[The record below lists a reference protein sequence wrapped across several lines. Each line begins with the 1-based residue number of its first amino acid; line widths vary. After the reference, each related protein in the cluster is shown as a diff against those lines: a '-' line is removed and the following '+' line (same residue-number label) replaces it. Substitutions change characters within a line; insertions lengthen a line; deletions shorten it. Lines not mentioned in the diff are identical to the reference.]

1 MPTSARPSVR
11 PLSGAPLLF
20 VLLCLI
26 GPAAWAQKAVV
37 TDLRNDRRDRLQGQI
52 AESLSRIEGLEVVSR
67 AEWQKLAA
75 SKKITLVRSRNAAG
89 VRALAPEAR
98 VSIAVTGTVNSAG
111 TRFRVQLMN
120 AKGEVLSTR
129 VLNLRRRLL
138 RPADLNRLGNA
149 VLAAVQV
156 AEPPAA
162 PEAAPA
168 AKAAEEKAEPET
180 PTEPLVSDAP
190 APAEPSATAESPRP
204 AGEVL
209 GREPVISFRL
219 SGSARWRSA
228 CMAPAVDSCVTYKS
242 LEPADR
248 PAGRFTEF
256 STEIPYSGVGLELLY
271 FPFTGGEGI
280 ARGLGFIA
288 GASRGWIEA
297 DLRSGPVGGSIARAS
312 ITDNLVS
319 AEMVWRFDIPVG
331 SHRLWVGPRLGFMWR
346 FFDVNAETQAL
357 LPDSDRRFPV
367 GGIDA
372 GFALSETMVIEASGL
387 WAFAPGQTRAT
398 RRRFGIEGSSMG
410 LMGSFGLRGHITGPV
425 GYHVRLNVM
434 GFGDTYES
442 TGDEEEW
449 TAGGIGSELYTG
461 LELGIS
467 LAF

>member
-1 MPTSARPSVR
+1 MPTSDRSSVR
-11 PLSGAPLLF
+11 PLSWAALLF
-20 VLLCLI
+20 VLLLLV

-52 AESLSRIEGLEVVSR
+52 AESLSKIEGLEVVSR

-89 VRALAPEAR
+89 VRALAPEAE
-98 VSIAVTGTVNSAG
+98 VSIAVTGTVNKAG
-111 TRFRVQLMN
+111 TKFRVQLMN

-138 RPADLNRLGNA
+138 RAADLNRLGNA

-162 PEAAPA
+162 PEAEA
-168 AKAAEEKAEPET
+168 AAEAAQEAEPET
-180 PTEPLVSDAP
+180 PTEPLVSEAP
-190 APAEPSATAESPRP
+190 AAAEASAATESR
-204 AGEVL
+204 ATGEVR

-228 CMAPAVDSCVTYKS
+228 CMAPGVDSCVAYKS

-271 FPFTGGEGI
+271 FPFTEGEGI

-297 DLRSGPVGGSIARAS
+297 DLRSGPVGDSIARAS
-312 ITDNLVS
+312 ITDNLVT
-319 AEMVWRFDIPVG
+319 AEMVWRFDIPLG
-331 SHRLWVGPRLGFMWR
+331 TNRLWVGPRLGFMWR
-346 FFDVNAETQAL
+346 FFDVNAETQQL

-367 GGIDA
+367 AGIDA
-372 GFALSETMVIEASGL
+372 GFALSETMVIEAAGL
-387 WAFAPGQTRAT
+387 WAFAPGQTRVT

-410 LMGSFGLRGHITGPV
+410 LMGSFGLRGHIAGPV

-434 GFGDTYES
+434 GFGDTYEA

-449 TAGGIGSELYTG
+449 TEGGIGSELYTG

>member
-1 MPTSARPSVR
+1 SSPSSADSRSSAWWACWWVRSSPASSPPPCASTAGITWAWSPSRCPRPRRPGCRRAPPSGRRVDNQPRLGERQRLMPTSARPSVR

-20 VLLCLI
+20 VLLFLI

-98 VSIAVTGTVNSAG
+98 VSIAVTCTVNSAG
-111 TRFRVQLMN
+111 TRLRVQLMN

-242 LEPADR
+242 LEPA
-248 PAGRFTEF
+248 
-256 STEIPYSGVGLELLY
+256 
-271 FPFTGGEGI
+271 
-280 ARGLGFIA
+280 
-288 GASRGWIEA
+288 
-297 DLRSGPVGGSIARAS
+297 
-312 ITDNLVS
+312 
-319 AEMVWRFDIPVG
+319 
-331 SHRLWVGPRLGFMWR
+331 
-346 FFDVNAETQAL
+346 
-357 LPDSDRRFPV
+357 
-367 GGIDA
+367 
-372 GFALSETMVIEASGL
+372 
-387 WAFAPGQTRAT
+387 
-398 RRRFGIEGSSMG
+398 
-410 LMGSFGLRGHITGPV
+410 
-425 GYHVRLNVM
+425 
-434 GFGDTYES
+434 
-442 TGDEEEW
+442 
-449 TAGGIGSELYTG
+449 
-461 LELGIS
+461 
-467 LAF
+467 